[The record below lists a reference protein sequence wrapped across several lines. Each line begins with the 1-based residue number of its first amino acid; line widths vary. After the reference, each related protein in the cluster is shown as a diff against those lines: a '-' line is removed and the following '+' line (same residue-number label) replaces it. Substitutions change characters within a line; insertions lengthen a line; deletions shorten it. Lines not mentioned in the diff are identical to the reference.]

1 MIPDNHPNALVT
13 CPFCKTVLFCD
24 LFRDEPR
31 GGIDFYDICE
41 NNNCNSRFVQITY
54 KNYVVGYSFHIGS
67 FSISTKY
74 YNMVMDSLGISNIAF
89 SKSSTTKDGITI
101 ADWYGND
108 IACVNETFYPD
119 FSDVLELENKI
130 RKLVNFA

>member
-1 MIPDNHPNALVT
+1 LFLQNHPDPIIT

-41 NNNCNSRFVQITY
+41 NNNCNSRFVQVTY
-54 KNYVVGYSFHIGS
+54 KNYVVSYNFHVGS
-67 FSISTKY
+67 FSIYTRY
-74 YNMVMDSLGISNIAF
+74 YNMVMDSLGISNIAAYN
-89 SKSSTTKDGITI
+89 SYKTKDGITI

-108 IACVNETFYPD
+108 IVFVSETFYPD
-119 FSDVLELENKI
+119 FSNIAELEDKI